1 MQSKNSNIRNRLRLG
16 WLLAAIA
23 ICHTYGA
30 AKAQTHY
37 MIEASLQPDE
47 RLLTGTNRFVFVNH
61 GTMPTN
67 ACLLFAYPNHLT
79 DNDPYITDDIHPRI
93 FPDGPNPGAMVI
105 TVIHADNRPCRVTP
119 VAHPGFKAGVLVAV
133 AFPSDI
139 PPGAQTEISVAFNV
153 TIPQRYGSFGAH
165 DGGITLNGGWYPA
178 LPARHADGSW
188 DLHAPPPSS
197 TFEVRLYTD
206 ATGHVFLNNRQIL
219 TGDSGSAAHATLTA
233 DKVTLLFRPV
243 LHTATHSLPSGNIRF
258 LTTKPRP
265 KTAARLFKALEPAVN
280 QLRQRCPDVRP
291 DEILLVETP
300 LRRDLTIPANGI
312 ILVSDRFEQVFAYAR
327 DYHLAPVVEAVY
339 AMLLSAARPPR
350 DASGGVWETEALA
363 WTEAKRFR
371 EQYSQQAE
379 SARTYLRPFGF
390 IPEVDRWLNAP
401 RFPFVGPLFGDF
413 YERDPL
419 REDFMR
425 FNRITAHGR
434 IIAEKL
440 RDLLGEEAWT
450 NAVST
455 ALQTGAPLQPLAES
469 AYGQPLE
476 PFIAQWTDPY
486 PRVNYELVSWQQT
499 HEREHDRW
507 LSEITLKRTGQPI
520 NEPVTVEIGRRMG
533 PAYRGHWDGQGESG
547 VAVIETPVKTRHLR
561 IDPDRRLQETTR
573 ANNQYP
579 AGFKVLLDSLRL
591 RIDLN
596 GRDHELRVGGALII
610 GNNYHNRY
618 HFYGFTDQEQDGI
631 ELRHAHAFGHP
642 FDAIDFSHEVMW
654 GLLYSD
660 LDENFVDASSTR
672 ENDSGRVA
680 ALKLGYELR
689 TSQPGRNRLDG
700 WTWTAEIESGDKV
713 AGGDFRYWKAQTW
726 MNGVIPLRRDRH
738 LLALHGKLGTSDRQS
753 TPVQLIYD
761 IGGFDGVRGINR
773 GRILGNHQWLAR
785 AEYRRMLWNDLEYH
799 AFTVAWLRRLQ
810 LALYIDAGNV
820 GDTTD
825 ELFDSRNTHWS
836 AGAGIRLHID
846 ALGAFPGIIR
856 FDVARQLDH
865 GNATGDR
872 SPMFYIGIGQS
883 F

>member
-1 MQSKNSNIRNRLRLG
+1 M
-16 WLLAAIA
+16 A
-23 ICHTYGA
+23 
-30 AKAQTHY
+30 AQTDY
-37 MIEASLQPDE
+37 QITASLQPVE
-47 RLLTGTNRFVFVNH
+47 RLLTGTNQFVFVNH

-67 ACLLFAYPNHLT
+67 GCLLFAYPDHLT
-79 DNDPYITDDIHPRI
+79 DEVLYITDDIHPRI
-93 FPDGPNPGAMVI
+93 FPDAPNPGGMTLT
-105 TVIHADNRPCRVTP
+105 TVHADNRPCHISP
-119 VAHPGFKAGVLVAV
+119 VAHPGFKDGVLVAV
-133 AFPSDI
+133 AFPSDLA
-139 PPGAQTEISVAFNV
+139 PGAQTAISVAFKV

-188 DLHAPPPSS
+188 DLYAPPPRS
-197 TFEVRLYTD
+197 TFEVRLHTD

-219 TGDSGSAAHATLTA
+219 TGDSGSETHATLTA
-233 DKVTLLFRPV
+233 DKITLLFRPA
-243 LHTATHSLPSGNIRF
+243 LYTATHSLPAGNIRY
-258 LTTKPRP
+258 LTGKPRP

-280 QLRQRCPDVRP
+280 QLRQRCPDAQS

-300 LRRDLTIPANGI
+300 LRRDLAIPANGV
-312 ILVSDRFEQVFAYAR
+312 ILISDRFEQVFAYAR

-339 AMLLSAARPPR
+339 AMLLSAVRSPR

-371 EQYSQQAE
+371 EQHCRRAR
-379 SARTYLRPFGF
+379 SARTYLRPFSF
-390 IPEVDRWLNAP
+390 IPEVDRWLQAP
-401 RFPFVGPLFGDF
+401 RFPFVGPFFGDF

-419 REDFMR
+419 REDFTR

-440 RDLLGEEAWT
+440 TDLIGQDAWT
-450 NAVST
+450 NSVAN
-455 ALQTGAPLQPLAES
+455 ALQTGAPLQPLAEA

-499 HEREHDRW
+499 REEDDRW
-507 LSEITLKRTGQPI
+507 RSEITLKRTGQPI
-520 NEPVTVEIGRRMG
+520 HEPVTVEIGRRMG
-533 PAYRGHWDGQGESG
+533 PAYRGQWDGQGNSG
-547 VAVIETPVKTRHLR
+547 VTVIDTPVKTRRLR

-573 ANNQYP
+573 ANNQHP
-579 AGFKVLLDSLRL
+579 PGFKILLNSLRL

-596 GRDHELRVGGALII
+596 GRDHELRAGGALIV
-610 GNNYHNRY
+610 GNDYHNRY

-631 ELRHAHAFGHP
+631 ELRHVHAFGRP

-660 LDENFVDASSTR
+660 LDDNFVDASSTR

-726 MNGVIPLRRDRH
+726 MNGVIPIRRDRH
-738 LLALHGKLGTSDRQS
+738 LLALHGKLGTSDRES

-785 AEYRRMLWNDLEYH
+785 AEYRRMLWNELEYH
-799 AFTVAWLRRLQ
+799 AVTVAWLRRLQ

-872 SPMFYIGIGQS
+872 SPMYYIGVGQS